1 MKLWLSDVLVRA
13 IRFYE
18 QQLGFKYK
26 IGVIDSQNTLG
37 EMLADAETQEFL
49 RRKMDR
55 YMNDDSDGLH
65 TMADEPILK
74 EGAYK

>member
-1 MKLWLSDVLVRA
+1 MKVWFTDILVRA
-13 IRFYE
+13 IRYYE
-18 QQLGFKYK
+18 QQLGFKYN

-55 YMNDDSDGLH
+55 YMDDGSHGEVA
-65 TMADEPILK
+65 ADEPILK